1 MLFEGVKVGK
11 ETLKTKKVSK
21 VFLSCLDKCIGK
33 LRKYKVFEVTGIF
46 CIFLRNKR
54 AIPRFALLLQKNRI
68 LNISDYKE
76 QFLAHLEEKVQ
87 ITEPKNLYAPVQ
99 YILDLGGKRLRPILV
114 LMGVSAFGKDYKQG
128 LDAALAVEVFHN
140 FTLLHDDIMDAA
152 PVRRGKATVH
162 ERWDTNTAILS
173 GDAMMIMANQLLE
186 SYEPAS
192 FKKLMQLFSKTA
204 IEVCEGQQYDMD
216 FETRNDVT
224 IPEYIEMIRL
234 KTSVLVAAA
243 LKMGAII
250 ADASDSDAQKI
261 YEFGLNLGLAFQL
274 QDDYLDAFGDPKT
287 FGKQVGG
294 DIIEN
299 KKTYLYLQAL
309 EKGTSEQK
317 KRLLALFSD
326 AASDMDAK
334 VDEVKNIFRTTG
346 SDQRTRA
353 EIAAY
358 TEKAFS
364 VLDSLEI
371 AEKSRAVLRLFGE
384 QLMTRTV

>member
-1 MLFEGVKVGK
+1 MK
-11 ETLKTKKVSK
+11 
-21 VFLSCLDKCIGK
+21 I
-33 LRKYKVFEVTGIF
+33 
-46 CIFLRNKR
+46 
-54 AIPRFALLLQKNRI
+54 A
-68 LNISDYKE
+68 DYKAE
-76 QFLAHLEEKVQ
+76 FLAHLEAKVQ
-87 ITEPKNLYAPVQ
+87 VAEPKNLYQPVQ

-114 LMGVSAFGKDYKQG
+114 LMGVSVFEKDYKKG

-162 ERWDTNTAILS
+162 EKWDTNTAILS

-186 SYEPAS
+186 SYEGAS

-216 FETRNDVT
+216 FETRSDVT

-243 LKMGAII
+243 LQMGAII
-250 ADASDSDAQKI
+250 ADASESDAQKI
-261 YEFGLNLGLAFQL
+261 YDFGLNLGLAFQL

-309 EKGTSEQK
+309 GKGSTAQK
-317 KRLLALFSD
+317 ERLTRLFSGTVLD
-326 AASDMDAK
+326 TESK
-334 VDEVKNIFRTTG
+334 VEAVKTIFRETG
-346 SDQRTRA
+346 SDRA
-353 EIAAY
+353 TKEEIARY
-358 TEKAFS
+358 TEKAFK
-364 VLDSLEI
+364 VLDSLAI
-371 AEKSRAVLRLFGE
+371 AEKSRSVLRLFGE
-384 QLMTRTV
+384 QLMTRSV

>member
-1 MLFEGVKVGK
+1 M
-11 ETLKTKKVSK
+11 
-21 VFLSCLDKCIGK
+21 
-33 LRKYKVFEVTGIF
+33 
-46 CIFLRNKR
+46 
-54 AIPRFALLLQKNRI
+54 
-68 LNISDYKE
+68 NISDYKE
-76 QFLAHLEEKVQ
+76 QFLAHLEKKVQ
-87 ITEPKNLYAPVQ
+87 VAEPKNLYTPVQ

-114 LMGVSAFGKDYKQG
+114 LMGVSAFGKDYKKG

-152 PVRRGKATVH
+152 PVRRGKPTVH

-186 SYEPAS
+186 SYEGAT

-250 ADASDSDAQKI
+250 ADASDADARKI
-261 YEFGLNLGLAFQL
+261 YDFGLNLGLAFQL

-309 EKGTSEQK
+309 ANGTAAQK
-317 KRLLALFSD
+317 DRLIALFSESVND
-326 AASDMDAK
+326 TTAK
-334 VDEVKNIFRTTG
+334 VDEVKKIFSLTG

-371 AEKSRAVLRLFGE
+371 SEKSRAVLRLFGE